1 MAHDGS
7 DDDKDWDQLVS
18 GLAEALAAAAA
29 AAAAEAAEN
38 PAPSDGSQYD
48 IKDPPWGLDYLL
60 ERIEEALAE
69 VEAAETPDAKAMW
82 REVLADYKYDLRVAH
97 GIEL

>member
-18 GLAEALAAAAA
+18 GLAEALAAAAV
-29 AAAAEAAEN
+29 AEAAEN

-48 IKDPPWGLDYLL
+48 IKDPPWSLDYLL
-60 ERIEEALAE
+60 VRIEEVLAGVEGAEAPEDKAL
-69 VEAAETPDAKAMW
+69 W
-82 REVLADYKYDLRVAH
+82 RDVFADYKYDLRVLH
-97 GIEL
+97 GH